1 MRAAGRL
8 RHSVLLILLSGADV
22 LPLRCLQVVS
32 LPIDLCMQQAVR
44 GNTAL
49 QGALDL
55 ALKVLQDIEAFE
67 QALQRQA
74 IGAVSFSALVAREL
88 LLSCLHECEMKFSP
102 RSSP

>member
-1 MRAAGRL
+1 M
-8 RHSVLLILLSGADV
+8 LLSAANL
-22 LPLRCLQVVS
+22 LPPSCVQVVS
-32 LPIDLCMQQAVR
+32 LPIDLCVQQAVR

-74 IGAVSFSALVAREL
+74 IGVVRALIPVACGIL
-88 LLSCLHECEMKFSP
+88 PS
-102 RSSP
+102 

>member
-1 MRAAGRL
+1 MLPSTANL
-8 RHSVLLILLSGADV
+8 
-22 LPLRCLQVVS
+22 LPLPCLQVVS
-32 LPIDLCMQQAVR
+32 LPIDLCVQQAVR

-74 IGAVSFSALVAREL
+74 IGAVRADPCCTQAALVVKIQV
-88 LLSCLHECEMKFSP
+88 S
-102 RSSP
+102 